1 MKQINII
8 VPCYNEELN
17 IADFYNEIIK
27 ILSPL
32 SYSFDILFVNDG
44 SRDPTLS
51 KIKEIINL
59 NTQNNLSNI
68 NIKFIDFSRNFGK
81 EVATSAGLIESS
93 LMGADACLMIDADLQ
108 HPIEHIPDFLSKW
121 EGGAEVVIGVRTK
134 NEKVGLIKSLGSKLY
149 YKIINSISTTDII
162 PSATDYRLIDAKVT
176 SAFSQMTERDRMT
189 RGLIDWLG
197 FRRDYIYFEAN
208 ERNAGVAS
216 YSHLK
221 LLNLA
226 LSSFISHSL
235 LPLKF
240 SGYLGMVT
248 TLFSG
253 ILGLFIITEKYLLND
268 PLGLNIS
275 NVTQLAVFIVFL
287 IGIVMCTI
295 GLLALYIALISTE
308 SSNRPLYVIRERN

>member
-17 IADFYNEIIK
+17 VADFYNEIIK

-32 SYSFDILFVNDG
+32 FYSFDILFVNDG
-44 SRDPTLS
+44 SRDGTLS
-51 KIKEIINL
+51 RIKEIANL
-59 NTQNNLSNI
+59 NKQNNLSNI
-68 NIKFIDFSRNFGK
+68 NVKFIDFSRNFGK
-81 EVATSAGLIESS
+81 EAATSAGIAESY
-93 LMGADACLMIDADLQ
+93 MGGVQAMIMIDADLQ
-108 HPIEHIPDFLSKW
+108 HPIELIPDFLSKW
-121 EGGAEVVIGVRTK
+121 ESGAEVVIGVRTK
-134 NEKVGLIKSLGSKLY
+134 NEKAGFVKSIGSKIY
-149 YKIINSISTTDII
+149 YKIINSISTTDIT
-162 PSATDYRLIDAKVT
+162 PSATDYRLIDSKVAA
-176 SAFSQMTERDRMT
+176 AFVKMTEHDRMT

-216 YSHLK
+216 YSHFK
-221 LLNLA
+221 LIHLA
-226 LSSFISHSL
+226 LSSFISHSM

-240 SGYLGMVT
+240 SGYLGVVT
-248 TLFSG
+248 TLLSG
-253 ILGLFIITEKYLLND
+253 MLGLFIIIEKYILND

-287 IGIVMCTI
+287 IGIVLCTI

-308 SSNRPLYVIRERN
+308 SINRPLYVIRERN